1 MRRRGAR
8 RPVNFFRRSEVDE
21 EADRRLRRYD
31 EAVRAIVGPSFG
43 WPVRMRD
50 WELLR
55 ILDVVENLPLSARL
69 LEVGSF
75 NTYLA
80 AYLAS
85 QGRDITASDRLS
97 GRRRKSLLRRVG
109 LAAPK
114 PTEAP
119 FGTWRSV
126 LRRAGAHLRD
136 LDATRLPFAEATFDA
151 VIALSVL
158 EHIPDIERAIAELH
172 RVLKPGGHL
181 LLTIDCAP
189 EPVPY
194 SHGVR
199 YFAPSELEAL
209 FAPYRIISPR
219 SPPDFARENWC
230 YAKTRPV
237 LPAFV
242 NVTKP

>member
-1 MRRRGAR
+1 M
-8 RPVNFFRRSEVDE
+8 NFFRRSEVDE
-21 EADRRLRRYD
+21 QADRRLRQYD
-31 EAVRAIVGPSFG
+31 ADVRAIVGADFA

-55 ILDVVENLPLSARL
+55 ILDGLEALSASARI

-85 QGRDITASDRLS
+85 RGRNVTASDRL
-97 GRRRKSLLRRVG
+97 GARRRKSLLRRFG
-109 LAAPK
+109 LAGPK

-119 FGTWRSV
+119 FGIWRSV
-126 LRRAGAHLRD
+126 MRRSGVHVRD
-136 LDATRLPFAEATFDA
+136 LDATRLPFADATFDA
-151 VIALSVL
+151 AIALSVL
-158 EHIPDIERAIAELH
+158 EHIPDIERAVAELH
-172 RVLKPGGHL
+172 RVLKPGGRL

-194 SHGVR
+194 SQGVR
-199 YFAPSELEAL
+199 YFSAAELETL
-209 FAPYRIISPR
+209 FAPYRVVSPR
-219 SPPDFARENWC
+219 NAPDFARENWC
-230 YAKTRPV
+230 YGGTRPV

-242 NVTKP
+242 EVIKP